1 MQLFSQMAVGSF
13 ELPYY
18 MKFGYLIL
26 ANLAIFLRKSLN

>member
-1 MQLFSQMAVGSF
+1 MQLFSQMAVASF
-13 ELPYY
+13 ELPNC